1 MTFIQSIGHVWSS
14 ITSAIN
20 SISGNTFVGKAMIAT
35 GALLTAY
42 FTPIIGLLITCF
54 ATSFVDMVYKQQKCR
69 IVR

>member
-1 MTFIQSIGHVWSS
+1 MTLIQSIGHVWSS

-54 ATSFVDMVYKQQKCR
+54 TTSFVDMLYGIQVAKM
-69 IVR
+69 